1 MKNFAESYVHYRLP
15 EIMNKTVLDELMKE
29 REDADVFVV
38 SASLDLWLE
47 PWCKEHKVE
56 LICTAFD
63 LQQKTLLT
71 PNCKGE
77 EKVRRIKERLTL
89 SNYQDIYCVGNL
101 PQDKAML
108 QLGNRKKVIK

>member
-15 EIMNKTVLDELMKE
+15 EIMNKPVLDELMKE
-29 REDADVFVV
+29 REDAEVFVV

-56 LICTAFD
+56 LICTNFD
-63 LQQKTLLT
+63 LHQKTLLT

-77 EKVRRIKERLTL
+77 EKVRRIKERLAL